1 MQQAKELKDRQIL
14 DNFYVEIFISL
25 FFNKKIYHPTH
36 PTLQLVAPYNT
47 DTSRLYDK
55 LKQISF
61 LVIILFFKM

>member
-25 FFNKKIYHPTH
+25 FFNKKIYH

>member
-25 FFNKKIYHPTH
+25 FFNKKSTTP